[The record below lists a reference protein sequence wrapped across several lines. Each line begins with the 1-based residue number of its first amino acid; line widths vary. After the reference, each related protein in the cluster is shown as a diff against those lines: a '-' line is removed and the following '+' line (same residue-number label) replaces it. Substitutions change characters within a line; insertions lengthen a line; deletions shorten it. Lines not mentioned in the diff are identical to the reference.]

1 MKKFLKVPKASKY
14 SFFCKEEEEEL
25 TSEQDSLGQSLVVL
39 GLAGRELIFFS
50 VAACVF
56 NWWQNQCWYTPSAAV
71 IAEQGLHT
79 AQATSASEAAPAACG
94 ESGQEAGRGHTWET
108 WALLSEQGLAGV
120 SAAPWGQPTTWIN
133 QNSRLQSTFEIWAQ
147 AAAKLRFKIMW

>member
-56 NWWQNQCWYTPSAAV
+56 NW
-71 IAEQGLHT
+71 
-79 AQATSASEAAPAACG
+79 
-94 ESGQEAGRGHTWET
+94 
-108 WALLSEQGLAGV
+108 
-120 SAAPWGQPTTWIN
+120 
-133 QNSRLQSTFEIWAQ
+133 
-147 AAAKLRFKIMW
+147 